1 MERTNANAKET
12 KKMGCPC
19 MEMNEKYSKGF
30 SESSKSKASKK
41 PNDTWVIE
49 EDEIEFDNKKNR

>member
-1 MERTNANAKET
+1 MEHTSTNAKVS
-12 KKMGCPC
+12 KKMDCPC
-19 MEMNEKYSKGF
+19 KDLNEKYSKGF

-49 EDEIEFDNKKNR
+49 EDEIEFDNRRNR